1 MNITLSEI
9 QQLRTDWRIG
19 FDTLTAQIRAA
30 SRVGDCSTG
39 QLYLQ
44 QYNILYSSFERT
56 MSDIGSTASI
66 NPNWNEVVNVYRDIQ
81 VLSAGWNTERRNLAT
96 LLSYC
101 EETEVVEEQFT
112 EAPVEQPAP
121 TPEPSGPPPQNT
133 TQSVNAARETAIATP
148 SARDS
153 AVEAQ
158 NGDWRVRLS
167 LAPDAGAILY
177 RAPYQQLQESILHP
191 LAETDG
197 VIFPYTP
204 SIQTTYI
211 AAYEPTI
218 LTHSNYKLFNYT
230 GSYVDGV
237 TISCDF
243 TAQDTFEANYVLA
256 VIHFFRSIT
265 KMFYGQDEIV
275 PPGTPPPLCF
285 LTGLGE
291 FQFNMHPLVISSF
304 TYNLPNNVNYIRA
317 SNVSSGPAGANRGR
331 AASRDN
337 ASDLSSSRLN
347 GQVGQGGTP
356 FATIWPNNLDGRPGT
371 SPTYV
376 PTSMNIS
383 ITAYP
388 VISRNKQSNQ
398 FSLQQYAT
406 GELLQG
412 SRIGGGFW

>member
-1 MNITLSEI
+1 MYTISEVRQLKNSWSLAFETLLGQI
-9 QQLRTDWRIG
+9 QGAVRL
-19 FDTLTAQIRAA
+19 
-30 SRVGDCSTG
+30 G
-39 QLYLQ
+39 QCDDARLYRQ
-44 QYNILYSSFERT
+44 QYESLYQQVVQTLFQ
-56 MSDIGSTASI
+56 IGSEAST
-66 NPNWNEVVNVYRDIQ
+66 NPDWGNIVSVYRDIQ
-81 VLSAGWNTERRNLAT
+81 IESATWNRNRTDMDTLIRYCQTTEIQ
-96 LLSYC
+96 
-101 EETEVVEEQFT
+101 EETFT
-112 EAPVEQPAP
+112 EAPAEPQTTVA
-121 TPEPSGPPPQNT
+121 EPSGPPPPQNT

-153 AVEAQ
+153 AIEAQ

-204 SIQTTYI
+204 SIQTTYV

-230 GSYVDGV
+230 GSYVDAV

-304 TYNLPNNVNYIRA
+304 TYNLPNNVNYVRA
-317 SNVSSGPAGANRGR
+317 SNITSGPAGANRGR
-331 AASRDN
+331 AASRDT
-337 ASDLSSSRLN
+337 ASDLSSNRLN
-347 GQVGQGGTP
+347 GQVGQGGMP
-356 FATIWPNNLDGRPGT
+356 FATVWPNNLDGRPGT